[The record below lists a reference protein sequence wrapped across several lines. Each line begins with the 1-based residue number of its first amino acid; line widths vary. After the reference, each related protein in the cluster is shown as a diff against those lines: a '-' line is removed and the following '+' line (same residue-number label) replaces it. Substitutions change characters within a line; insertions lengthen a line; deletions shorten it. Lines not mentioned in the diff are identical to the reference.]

1 MITKIRIRGV
11 LLERAGYCY
20 LQFSAVNLQ
29 NKMLYIQLWELFM
42 ERKNIPNSLPMF
54 ICGLVGHT
62 ALY

>member
-29 NKMLYIQLWELFM
+29 NKCFTFSYGSFSWRGE
-42 ERKNIPNSLPMF
+42 ENIPNSHVNLWD
-54 ICGLVGHT
+54 IL
-62 ALY
+62 LYTE